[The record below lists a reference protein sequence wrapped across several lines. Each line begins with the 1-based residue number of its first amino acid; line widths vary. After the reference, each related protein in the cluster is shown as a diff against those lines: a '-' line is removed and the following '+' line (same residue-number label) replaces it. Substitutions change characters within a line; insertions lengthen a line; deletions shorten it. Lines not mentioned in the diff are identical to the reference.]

1 MNENEFDVIVV
12 GSGPAGSS
20 ASFFCTKNKLKTLL
34 LDKAVFPRDKTCGD
48 AESGKT
54 VGILKKMN
62 LWEEA
67 KKLPHGTTYGVI
79 LSSPNGYAVEISYPE
94 NDGRK
99 GEGMICPR
107 KIFDDFLFQNSKK
120 TVSKCIEGFTVTDVI
135 KKDEQVIGVK
145 GIDTEKNE
153 KEFYAK
159 IVIGADGANS
169 VIATKLGLNKIDA
182 KHQCIASRAYYDNV
196 EGLTQNIEI
205 HFIESVLP
213 GYFWIFPCGG
223 KKANVGVGILT
234 SDVKKKNKKVV
245 QTMLDAIEK
254 EPLFKERFKNAKR
267 ISEINGWTLPMASKK
282 RKLTGNGFVL
292 CGDAGSLIDPFT
304 GEGMGNGM
312 TSGFIAAEVIAEAI
326 KENDLSEKK
335 LSEYEKKLW
344 NAIGEEVKTSYL
356 LQRMGKIKPLLNFVI
371 KKAATKKEVQEVISG
386 MLANEEAKKEFYSPV
401 FYLKHLFS

>member
-12 GSGPAGSS
+12 GGGPSGSS
-20 ASFFCTKNKLKTLL
+20 ASFFCAENNLKTLL
-34 LDKAVFPRDKTCGD
+34 LEKEFFPRDKICGD

-62 LWEEA
+62 LWEKA
-67 KKLPHGTTYGVI
+67 KKLPSGKTFGVI
-79 LSSPNGYAVEISYPE
+79 LSAPNGYSVEIPYPE

-120 TVSKCIEGFTVTDVI
+120 KVSKCIEGFTVTDLI
-135 KKDEQVIGVK
+135 KKENQVIGVK
-145 GIDTEKNE
+145 GIENGKE
-153 KEFYAK
+153 KEFKAK

-169 VIATKLGLNKIDA
+169 VIATKMNLNKVDA

-196 EGLTQNIEI
+196 EGLTSNIEI
-205 HFIESVLP
+205 HFINSVLP
-213 GYFWIFPCGG
+213 GYFWIFPCGE

-234 SDVKKKNKKVV
+234 ADVRKQNKKVV
-245 QTMLDAIEK
+245 QTMLEAIEK
-254 EPLFKERFKNAKR
+254 EPLFKNRFQNAKR
-267 ISEINGWTLPMASKK
+267 ISEIKGWTLPLASKK

-312 TSGFIAAEVIAEAI
+312 TSGFIAAQVINEAI
-326 KENDLSEKK
+326 QENNLSEKK

-344 NAIGEEVKTSYL
+344 EAIGDEVKTSYL

-371 KKAATKKEVQEVISG
+371 KKAATKKEVQKVISG
-386 MLANEEAKKEFYSPV
+386 MLANEEAKKEFYSPL
-401 FYLKHLFS
+401 FYLKLLFS